1 MPCGAHTC
9 CEVTFRTNGEKPFGV
24 LMHRQL
30 KLIHQM
36 LRGDLEVCRRLAA
49 EVASGAPAA
58 GIAEQIEALETRS
71 PIWTLQVNCLYHCR
85 VVHLHHGHEDADM
98 FPALRR
104 SNPALTAVVDKL
116 EADHRAIADL
126 LDDVERAARDL
137 DDTAGNPAR
146 EHLVTALGRLEADL
160 LTHLALEEESIAAT
174 MRSWDQW
181 PER

>member
-1 MPCGAHTC
+1 
-9 CEVTFRTNGEKPFGV
+9 
-24 LMHRQL
+24 
-30 KLIHQM
+30 
-36 LRGDLEVCRRLAA
+36 
-49 EVASGAPAA
+49 
-58 GIAEQIEALETRS
+58 
-71 PIWTLQVNCLYHCR
+71 
-85 VVHLHHGHEDADM
+85 M

-116 EADHRAIADL
+116 EADHRAISDL
-126 LDDVERAARDL
+126 LDDVERASRDL

-146 EHLVTALGRLEADL
+146 EHLVAALGRLEEDL